1 MSLLSEY
8 ALTPDIFDS
17 TSYSSDEIG
26 RIHLQHL
33 KEILLDEGLVRDLR
47 NGAWHSLFMDN
58 IRPWHLRGKEL
69 LKKLITQHRL
79 RLFPEILDNEPTTD
93 REWCQESLA
102 SSHKIDPITGHKID
116 PITGIIT
123 TSKVAANFRNE
134 REVVSIDRL
143 SSAHWWATR
152 SPSVRLA
159 RTTEAYKENLKLV
172 LRCAN
177 SIMFIDPHVDPTRKN
192 YGEFIS
198 LLEVM
203 YDREPAPLIEIHR
216 VCYYG
221 SGPGRKLFKSPEW
234 KKRFHDEWDSRL
246 QNVRLSVKVFIWDDF
261 HDRYLISD
269 LVGINVPN
277 GFDTTKENSK
287 TTWTRLGR
295 NDRDD
300 VQREFALGTER
311 HKLKC
316 SFTVP

>member
-26 RIHLQHL
+26 RTHLQHL
-33 KEILLDEGLVRDLR
+33 KEVLLNEGLVRDLR
-47 NGAWHSLFMDN
+47 NGAWHSLFIDN

-79 RLFPEILDNEPTTD
+79 RLFPEVRDNEPTTD

-102 SSHKIDPITGHKID
+102 SHKID

-123 TSKVAANFRNE
+123 TSKVAANFRDK
-134 REVVSIDRL
+134 REVASIDRL
-143 SSAHWWATR
+143 SSAHWWAIQ

-177 SIMFIDPHVDPTRKN
+177 SIMFIDPHLDPTRKN

-198 LLEVM
+198 LLEAM

-221 SGPGRKLFKSPEW
+221 SGSRRKLFTPSEW

-246 QNVRLSVKVFIWDDF
+246 QNVHLSVKIFIWDDF

-277 GFDTTKENSK
+277 GFDTTKRNSK

-300 VQREFALGTER
+300 VQREFEDNGR
-311 HKLKC
+311 HTLRC
-316 SFTVP
+316 NFTVP